1 MLDGILVP
9 VLAIGVLAVIWAII
23 FVGSSFFGPK
33 TG

>member
-1 MLDGILVP
+1 MVEGYLVP

-23 FVGSSFFGPK
+23 FFGSRFFGPR